1 MHDFVFKEIK
11 NSNIKTELSKI
22 GFDKSYIHKAC
33 EKYVY
38 KNIKI
43 FSLTPVSYTHLTL
56 PTTPY
61 V

>member
-38 KNIKI
+38 CRGKP
-43 FSLTPVSYTHLTL
+43 FSD
-56 PTTPY
+56 
-61 V
+61 